1 MPYRRGR
8 GGGYLCRVPI
18 ALAII
23 EDQAPIREVLEAY
36 LCGEPEFRCVLI
48 APSMEAFLAALPTV
62 AEVPAVVLCDIGLP
76 GLSGIEGLP
85 LIKEQLPAADV
96 LMLSVYTDAERVFE
110 AICAGAVGYL
120 VKDTPLPQLKE
131 NLLQVAA
138 GGSPMSPGV
147 ARHVIRAFQRIP
159 PVPAAAD
166 DVFAPLTPRERE
178 MVKGIEDGLS
188 YKLIADR
195 MGISIDTVRN
205 FIRLVYR
212 KLHVN
217 SKGEIMALALKR
229 SGGR

>member
-1 MPYRRGR
+1 M
-8 GGGYLCRVPI
+8 LV
-18 ALAII
+18 AA
-23 EDQAPIREVLEAY
+23 
-36 LCGEPEFRCVLI
+36 
-48 APSMEAFLAALPTV
+48 SMEAFLAELDALPV
-62 AEVPAVVLCDIGLP
+62 KPAVVLCDIGLP

-85 LIKEQLPAADV
+85 LIKAQLPDADV

-147 ARHVIRAFQRIP
+147 ARHVIRAFQRLP
-159 PVPAAAD
+159 PVPAVAAD

-212 KLHVN
+212 KLQVN

-229 SGGR
+229 SRGGA